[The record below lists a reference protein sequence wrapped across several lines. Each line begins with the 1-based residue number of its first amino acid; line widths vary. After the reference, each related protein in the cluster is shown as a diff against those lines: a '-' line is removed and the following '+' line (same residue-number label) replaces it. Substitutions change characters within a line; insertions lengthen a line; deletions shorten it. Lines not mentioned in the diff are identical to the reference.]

1 MPAIHKNWTF
11 SKRILRTS
19 RKSFISNITY
29 ELILNPIRVLA
40 YFYEFQDKLEVHTR
54 HIPSI

>member
-29 ELILNPIRVLA
+29 ELILNPIEE
-40 YFYEFQDKLEVHTR
+40 Y
-54 HIPSI
+54 